1 MEEVLDTI
9 EEPIYVEV
17 EGQINDNNQAK
28 GCARVEYDPE
38 SNSVF
43 ARIDYDDS
51 SKCTFHC

>member
-38 SNSVF
+38 INSVF